1 MTVRVSA
8 TDWCEGGVGVEE
20 AVEIARA
27 FAEHGAAGIDVS
39 TGQVVSEEQPAFG
52 RSYQTPFADRIR
64 NEIGRKYGIAVIAVG
79 AISSYDDVNSLILAG
94 RADLCAL
101 GRTHLYDPQWTL
113 HAAAEQG
120 YAGPGATWPMPFA
133 AGNRRPQGGTHG
145 RPAAAAGADP
155 GRGAGDGARPVAAW
169 RPGGG
174 RWRVTAFALTSEQ
187 QDLAERVRDLASGQL
202 RALAEAGTP
211 GHVNRELIKAMG
223 DLGLLARLFP
233 GVAAGGLSREAA
245 AMDLCLLREALATQ
259 STEAE
264 TALALQGL
272 GSYPV
277 LQSGQEEVVRR
288 WLPAVAAGDAVAA
301 FALTEPEAG
310 SDAAAL
316 TLRAEPD
323 GPGWRL
329 TGEKIWIS
337 NAPEADFYTVFAR
350 TTPGAGARGVS
361 AFVVPAD
368 RPGLGGEHLD
378 MISPHPIGRLVFD
391 GVPVQPAELLGEQ
404 DRGFRVAMRTL
415 DLFRPSVGAFAVG
428 MAQAATDAAVA
439 HAGTRTAFGGPLKD
453 QQAVS
458 HLLAEMATRT
468 EAARLLV
475 YAAAAAYDAS
485 AGASAAPA
493 ALGWR
498 RRRRGKGLAAK
509 SAMAKLFAT
518 ETAQFVVD
526 AAVQLHGARALR
538 RGHLLE
544 HLYREVRAPRIY
556 EGASEVQRTII
567 ARELYR

>member
-1 MTVRVSA
+1 M
-8 TDWCEGGVGVEE
+8 
-20 AVEIARA
+20 
-27 FAEHGAAGIDVS
+27 
-39 TGQVVSEEQPAFG
+39 
-52 RSYQTPFADRIR
+52 
-64 NEIGRKYGIAVIAVG
+64 
-79 AISSYDDVNSLILAG
+79 
-94 RADLCAL
+94 
-101 GRTHLYDPQWTL
+101 
-113 HAAAEQG
+113 
-120 YAGPGATWPMPFA
+120 
-133 AGNRRPQGGTHG
+133 
-145 RPAAAAGADP
+145 
-155 GRGAGDGARPVAAW
+155 
-169 RPGGG
+169 
-174 RWRVTAFALTSEQ
+174 TAFALTPEQ

-233 GVAAGGLSREAA
+233 GQGGLGGRGAPPSGGSPGGRPPGESTAL
-245 AMDLCLLREALATQ
+245 DLCILREALATQ

-301 FALTEPEAG
+301 FALTEPGAG

-316 TLRAEPD
+316 ALRAEPD

-439 HAGTRTAFGGPLKD
+439 HAGSRTAFGGPLKD

-485 AGASAAPA
+485 ASAGGTGGGA
-493 ALGWR
+493 
-498 RRRRGKGLAAK
+498 GKGLAAK

-526 AAVQLHGARALR
+526 AAVQIHGARALR